1 MSDKTINLMDQGSE
15 EDPETAMRDARQRFI
30 AAFPRRA
37 DSIGLLLNT
46 VTTLGVKGPVG
57 PLREIV
63 HRTAG
68 LAGTLGFPTVS
79 ARARDL
85 EELLDQAD
93 RQPVDGSR
101 VNQVFDALRDGFT
114 EDLTAPP
121 SWAVTAPVLNRSRR
135 IMVVEDD
142 EDQREVVS
150 IHLRAAGFTVLPV
163 GEGDKVVEAALRLR
177 PDLILLDANLPGLDG
192 YSVCRLLKAD
202 PALAGTPVIFTTV
215 RSKVDDKAVGLLLGA
230 DEYLTK
236 PLDLT
241 EVVLRITILL
251 DRKTRK
257 DLPASEEWTP
267 AASDVKDLDYESFV
281 VVAREQLGRSPA
293 VLALVR
299 VPESRLMEVFTAL
312 RADLR
317 RRDVVACY
325 DPSHLILLMA
335 DMPPAKAADRLAD
348 IIANLGPGSL
358 PRFHVGIAWSETPGA
373 KPFETLI
380 GEADLAVAS
389 ARRRGVVTVIAGD
402 EPVEEPPAG
411 TTPIKGTIVLADDD
425 SNVTTLVD
433 AQFKA
438 AGYRT
443 FLALD
448 GAQALAAIE
457 THHPDVVIVDMMMPR
472 MTGFDVLSRLRHMAT
487 RPRIMVLSARGHE
500 QDVTRAFALGADDYV
515 TKPFSPQ
522 ELLAR
527 VERLL
532 Q

>member
-1 MSDKTINLMDQGSE
+1 MSDKIINLTDQGSE
-15 EDPETAMRDARQRFI
+15 EDPQTAMRDARQRFI

-46 VTTLGVKGPVG
+46 VTTMGVKGPVG

-93 RQPVDGSR
+93 RQALDGSQANR
-101 VNQVFDALRDGFT
+101 VFDALRDGFT

-121 SWAVTAPVLNRSRR
+121 AWAFTTPVLNRSRR

-163 GEGDKVVEAALRLR
+163 AEGDKVVDAALQLR

-215 RSKVDDKAVGLLLGA
+215 RAKVDDKAVGLLLGA

-236 PLDLT
+236 PLDLN
-241 EVVLRITILL
+241 EVVLRVTILL
-251 DRKTRK
+251 DRKNRK
-257 DLPASEEWTP
+257 ETLPSDEWT
-267 AASDVKDLDYESFV
+267 ATCWDAKDLDYESFV
-281 VVAREQLGRSPA
+281 VVAREQLARSPA
-293 VLALVR
+293 VLALVK
-299 VPESRLMEVFTAL
+299 VPESRLVEVLTAL

-325 DPSHLILLMA
+325 DPAHLILLMA
-335 DMPPAKAADRLAD
+335 DMPAGKAADRLAD
-348 IIANLGPGSL
+348 IVANFGPGSL
-358 PRFHVGIAWSETPGA
+358 PRFHVGLAASDGPGTR
-373 KPFETLI
+373 PFETLLA
-380 GEADLAVAS
+380 EADQAVAS
-389 ARRRGVVTVIAGD
+389 ARRRGVVTAIAGD

-411 TTPIKGTIVLADDD
+411 LSKGKIVLADDD
-425 SNVTTLVD
+425 PEVTRLID

-438 AGYRT
+438 AGYQT

-448 GAQALAAIE
+448 GAQAISAIE
-457 THHPDVVIVDMMMPR
+457 THLPDVVIVDMMMPR
-472 MTGFDVLSRLRHMAT
+472 MTGFDVLSRVRHMPV
-487 RPRIMVLSARGHE
+487 RPRIMVLSVRGHE

-527 VERLL
+527 VERLIR
-532 Q
+532 

>member
-1 MSDKTINLMDQGSE
+1 MSEKTINLTDQGPD
-15 EDPETAMRDARQRFI
+15 EDPETALRDARQRFI

-46 VTTLGVKGPVG
+46 VTTVGVTGPVG

-85 EELLDQAD
+85 EQMLDHAD
-93 RQPVDGSR
+93 RQPLDGTQ
-101 VNQVFDALRDGFT
+101 VNRVFDALRDGFS
-114 EDLTAPP
+114 EDLTQPP
-121 SWAVTAPVLNRSRR
+121 AWAVTIQTLTRPRR

-163 GEGDKVVEAALRLR
+163 AEGDKAVEAALHLR

-192 YSVCRLLKAD
+192 YSICRQLKAD

-236 PLDLT
+236 PLDLN
-241 EVVLRITILL
+241 EVALRITILL
-251 DRKTRK
+251 DRKARREV
-257 DLPASEEWTP
+257 PASEDWST
-267 AASDVKDLDYESFV
+267 ASNDVKDLDYESFV
-281 VVAREQLGRSPA
+281 VVAREQLARSPA
-293 VLALVR
+293 VLALVK
-299 VPESRLMEVFTAL
+299 VPEARLMEVFTAL
-312 RADLR
+312 RAELR

-325 DPSHLILLMA
+325 DLAHLIVVMA
-335 DMPPAKAADRLAD
+335 DMPPGKAADRLAD
-348 IIANLGPGSL
+348 ILANLGPGSL
-358 PRFHVGIAWSETPGA
+358 PRFHVGLAWSDSPGA

-380 GEADLAVAS
+380 AEADQAVVS
-389 ARRRGVVTVIAGD
+389 ARRRGVVTAIAGD
-402 EPVEEPPAG
+402 EPPEEQPAG
-411 TTPIKGTIVLADDD
+411 SIKGTIVFADDD
-425 SNVTTLVD
+425 PEVATLID

-448 GAQALAAIE
+448 GAQALEAIE
-457 THHPDVVIVDMMMPR
+457 AHRPDIVIVDLVMPR
-472 MTGFDVLSRLRHMAT
+472 MTGFDVLSRLRKMPAQ
-487 RPRIMVLSARGHE
+487 PRILVLSARGRE

-527 VERLL
+527 VERLMR
-532 Q
+532 